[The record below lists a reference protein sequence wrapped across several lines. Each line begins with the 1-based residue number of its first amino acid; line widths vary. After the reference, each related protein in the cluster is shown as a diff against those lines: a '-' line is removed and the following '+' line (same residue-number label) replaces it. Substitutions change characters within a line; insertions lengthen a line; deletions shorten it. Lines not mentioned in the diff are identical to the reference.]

1 MALKG
6 KTLKAKFEQ
15 VLLFAGEPQ
24 IVLLSGPAGSKV
36 VAVAINRD
44 GMELPFFGAQV
55 TEDQFVD
62 YIRERFDLR
71 YLLMK
76 PDMKRHFMFDL
87 SSTHEGNVQLARYTL
102 TTEESE
108 RLLPDAGLFAREH
121 TEKVELPSLQGRSEE
136 TFGIDGKWD
145 LDEFSKLYGQVT
157 DLYSVF
163 SSVDAFLDEQASIDK
178 RQRIQD
184 AFLKPFEGGGSY
196 VSLYKSLTSVQS
208 QSARLDVQGIQYHSP
223 GYVKVKGQT
232 KPLSEVREL
241 VGHIEAN
248 LVELEKHYKALYVL
262 LRQNNLLRMP
272 SDRFDKTGVTAQ
284 RVEISTRALS
294 DALEAYP
301 YDSVL
306 KMSAGNQL
314 IAAKVTLS
322 VFRRGKRLLEFF
334 LEGRVSYDAPSSKK

>member
-24 IVLLSGPAGSKV
+24 VVLLSGPAGSKV
-36 VAVAINRD
+36 VGVAIDREN
-44 GMELPFFGAQV
+44 MELPFFGALV
-55 TEDQFVD
+55 TDEQFVD

-76 PDMKRHFMFDL
+76 PDMKRHFIFDMATLASGEVKL
-87 SSTHEGNVQLARYTL
+87 SRHKPTPEEHEDLF
-102 TTEESE
+102 
-108 RLLPDAGLFAREH
+108 PDAGLFAREH
-121 TEKVELPSLQGRSEE
+121 TEPVKLPSLSGRSEE

-145 LDEFSKLYGQVT
+145 LEEFSKLYGQVT
-157 DLYSVF
+157 DLYAVF
-163 SSVDAFLDEQASIDK
+163 SSVDAFLDQQASLDK
-178 RQRIQD
+178 RRAIQE

-196 VSLYKSLTSVQS
+196 VSLYKSLTATQPRSV
-208 QSARLDVQGIQYHSP
+208 RLDVQGIQYHSP

-241 VGHIEAN
+241 VGHLEQNLGEIE
-248 LVELEKHYKALYVL
+248 ERYKALYDL
-262 LRQNNLLRMP
+262 LRQHNLLRMP
-272 SDRFDKTGVTAQ
+272 SDRFPSTGPLSDKIQ
-284 RVEISTRALS
+284 ISTKALS
-294 DALEAYP
+294 DAMEAYP
-301 YDSVL
+301 YPGIL
-306 KMSAGNQL
+306 KMAGGNAL

-334 LEGRVSYDAPSSKK
+334 LEGRVSYDMPSSSK

>member
-24 IVLLSGPAGSKV
+24 IILLSGPVGSKI
-36 VAVAINRD
+36 VAVAVHRD
-44 GMELPFFGAQV
+44 GMEYPFFGAQV
-55 TEDQFVD
+55 TEEQFVE

-71 YLLMK
+71 FLLMR
-76 PDMKRHFMFDL
+76 PDMKRHFIFDL
-87 SSTHEGNVQLARYTL
+87 AISDDGQVNLMRHKLLPEDMDT
-102 TTEESE
+102 
-108 RLLPDAGLFAREH
+108 LLPDAGLFAREH
-121 TEKVELPSLQGRSEE
+121 TEQVQLPLLQGRSEE

-157 DLYSVF
+157 DLYAVF
-163 SSVDAFLDEQASIDK
+163 SSVDAFLDQQAAIDK
-178 RQRIQD
+178 RQKIQD

-196 VSLYKSLTSVQS
+196 VSLYKSLTSVQPK
-208 QSARLDVQGIQYHSP
+208 SARLDVQGIAYHSP

-241 VGHIEAN
+241 VNHLEKN
-248 LVELEKHYKALYVL
+248 LAEIEKHYKSLYDL
-262 LRQNNLLRMP
+262 LRHNKLLRTN
-272 SDRFDKTGVTAQ
+272 SDRFPTTGVLAD
-284 RVEISTRALS
+284 RVKISTEALS

-301 YDSVL
+301 YESIL
-306 KMSAGNQL
+306 KMSAGNPL

-334 LEGRVSYDAPSSKK
+334 LEGRVSYDTPSSQK